1 MAKAAILGSLVP
13 SFVHSMSFDFDQV
26 PDRNRT
32 DSRKWRRYE
41 GRDILPLWVADMDC
55 PAPPAVLEALRR
67 RVDHGIF
74 GYGVALP
81 EMNAG
86 VVDYTQ
92 RRYGW
97 KIDPEWIVW
106 LPGLVCGLNVAA
118 SAFGSP
124 GDAVL
129 CCTPVYPPFLKA
141 PVFQQRA
148 LVTAPLRR
156 RDGRYEFDLAAMER
170 AVTPRMRAF
179 FLCNPHNPV
188 GRVFTRAELEP
199 VAAFCARHDLVIV
212 SDEIHCDLILDDL
225 DHVPV
230 ATLSQDAAA
239 RTVTLMAPSKT
250 YNIPGLGCSYAI
262 ISDAAL
268 RVRFMPPY
276 GGIVPDV
283 NILGH
288 VAGDAAYRHGEGWRQ
303 ALLAHLRGNRDFLED
318 FVARELPGVTM
329 PHVEATYLAWL
340 NIGSLQLKDAP
351 AFFEQ
356 HGLGLSDGTPFGVA
370 PDTHVRLNFGCSRAL
385 LEEACRRLRSA
396 VAAR

>member
-1 MAKAAILGSLVP
+1 MR
-13 SFVHSMSFDFDQV
+13 FDFNQT
-26 PDRNRT
+26 PDRT
-32 DSRKWRRYE
+32 GSDSRKWRRYD
-41 GRDILPLWVADMDC
+41 GRDIIPLWVADMDF
-55 PAPPAVLEALRR
+55 PAPPAVIEALHR
-67 RVDHGIF
+67 RVDHGLF

-81 EMNAG
+81 EMNTT

-97 KIDPEWIVW
+97 KIEPEWIVW

-118 SAFGSP
+118 GAFGSL
-124 GDAVL
+124 GDDVL
-129 CCTPVYPPFLKA
+129 GCTPVYPPFLKA
-141 PVFQQRA
+141 PAFQQRT

-170 AVTPRMRAF
+170 AVTPRTRAF

-188 GRVFTRAELEP
+188 GRVFTRAELAP
-199 VAAFCARHDLVIV
+199 VAEFCVRHDLVIV

-225 DHVPV
+225 AHVPL
-230 ATLSQDAAA
+230 ASLSSVIAA

-262 ISDAAL
+262 VPDPAL
-268 RVRFMPPY
+268 RARFTPPY

-283 NILGH
+283 NLLGH
-288 VAGDAAYRHGEGWRQ
+288 VAADAAYRHGEEWRQ
-303 ALLAHLRGNRDFLED
+303 ALLAHLRGNRDFLEN

-340 NIGSLQLKDAP
+340 NIEQLQLKDAP
-351 AFFEQ
+351 AHFER

-370 PDTHVRLNFGCSRAL
+370 PDTYVRLNFGCSHAL
-385 LEEACRRLRSA
+385 LAEACRRLRSA
-396 VAAR
+396 LAAR